1 MLKKCLPFVAL
12 LIISAG
18 CSSEKN
24 VDPYATVTLYQ
35 ATYGTPVISKGWKY
49 KLVRPEIVE
58 AAGHL
63 CLIRE
68 GNITEFVVGRS
79 IADKIEQLDKT
90 DLTFNCRKLYT
101 PFTHFRAEQVISGTD
116 TVFMSTAGSIYYPR
130 VYEAADFRA
139 KDHDEVSM
147 NRFRYNDSSG
157 LGRLVEKQFAVE
169 ATLVRVEEDGDEVW
183 MLVGDRGSLRIEKPD
198 EATEIILRQI
208 LKEDGIF
215 VGGFTF
221 DEREDW
227 PLRRDNQVA
236 GTITVDW
243 VKYLNKVFST

>member
-1 MLKKCLPFVAL
+1 MLKKYFPFIAL

-24 VDPYATVTLYQ
+24 VDPYAQVTLRQ
-35 ATYGTPVISKGWKY
+35 ATYGPPVISKGWRY
-49 KLVRPEIVE
+49 KLVRPEVVE

-63 CLIRE
+63 CLVRE
-68 GNITEFVVGRS
+68 GNITEFIVGRS
-79 IADKIEQLDKT
+79 IADKIETLDKT

-101 PFTHFRAEQVISGTD
+101 PFTHFRAEQIISGTD

-130 VYEAADFRA
+130 VYEAADFRSR
-139 KDHDEVSM
+139 DHDEVSM

-169 ATLVRVEEDGDEVW
+169 AALARIEEDGDEVW
-183 MLVGDRGSLRIEKPD
+183 MLVGERGSLRIDDPD
-198 EATEIILRQI
+198 EATEIILR
-208 LKEDGIF
+208 LLLRENEPF

-221 DEREDW
+221 DEREEW
-227 PLRRDNQVA
+227 PLRRDNQVS
-236 GTITVDW
+236 GTVTIDW
-243 VKYLNKVFST
+243 IKYMNKVFST